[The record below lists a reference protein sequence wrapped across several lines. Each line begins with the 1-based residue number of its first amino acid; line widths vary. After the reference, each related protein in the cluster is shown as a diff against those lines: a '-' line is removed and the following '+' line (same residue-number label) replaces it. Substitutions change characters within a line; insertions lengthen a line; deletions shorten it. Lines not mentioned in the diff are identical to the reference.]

1 MLCADD
7 ARHRMPV
14 PMVDPRSMPT
24 QAGRTSPHTSRLFSL
39 PSRDPGV
46 DRARYAVDLALHC
59 LGGIEPATEIR
70 DLVAQAELL
79 RDEISSWTAHPP
91 SSETREAVMCG
102 ALSIQVAAL
111 SLLGKGR

>member
-1 MLCADD
+1 
-7 ARHRMPV
+7 
-14 PMVDPRSMPT
+14 MPT
-24 QAGRTSPHTSRLFSL
+24 QADHRSPRVSRLFSL

-70 DLVAQAELL
+70 DLVAQAERL
-79 RDEISSWTAHPP
+79 RDEISRWAAHPP